1 MKIKS
6 ILIVIIFFLNS
17 CSYKSSMAKASP
29 LSSEAD
35 YKSTNIDGNS
45 IFLVNVGSAILFAV
59 VSAVAL
65 KRMEDEKKI

>member
-1 MKIKS
+1 
-6 ILIVIIFFLNS
+6 
-17 CSYKSSMAKASP
+17 MAKASP